1 MPAEP
6 NVPTSSIPPP
16 FMVTGI
22 PSAVANA
29 NAADRS
35 FTSSTQPLPAVSFQ
49 FTLYILLLYIRFV
62 SVSMAEE
69 GGIEPRPAYASRL
82 FSKQV

>member
-1 MPAEP
+1 MPNSFAK
-6 NVPTSSIPPP
+6 
-16 FMVTGI
+16 
-22 PSAVANA
+22 ANA
-29 NAADRS
+29 SDRS

-69 GGIEPRPAYASRL
+69 GGIEPRPAFASRL